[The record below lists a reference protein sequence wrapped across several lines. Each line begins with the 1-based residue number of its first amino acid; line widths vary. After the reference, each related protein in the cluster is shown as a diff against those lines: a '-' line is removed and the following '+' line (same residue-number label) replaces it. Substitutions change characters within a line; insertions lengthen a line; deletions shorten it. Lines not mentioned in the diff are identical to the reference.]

1 MALLALCAVYLIPW
15 LRTTSIVETIWRFS
29 LVTAIVLL
37 AVGRFGIRVWPPHQ
51 QEVKA
56 IALPP
61 LPPAA
66 FNIGRSR
73 NNTFTGGSID
83 SMNIGDSE
91 NDVFKNM
98 TIGDAKHRPITKNE
112 RVQFL
117 ALQGTDSKS
126 IPMFLDEWR
135 QLVESKDM
143 PEDEKRREKD
153 RAAGWIAKFTPLAGN
168 PKKMRDAL
176 IKEQKRQQKL
186 SH

>member
-1 MALLALCAVYLIPW
+1 M
-15 LRTTSIVETIWRFS
+15 S
-29 LVTAIVLL
+29 
-37 AVGRFGIRVWPPHQ
+37 
-51 QEVKA
+51 
-56 IALPP
+56 
-61 LPPAA
+61 
-66 FNIGRSR
+66 
-73 NNTFTGGSID
+73 
-83 SMNIGDSE
+83 IGDSE

-117 ALQGTDSKS
+117 AALQGTDSKS

-153 RAAGWIAKFTPLAGN
+153 RAAGWIAKFTPLARN

-176 IKEQKRQQKL
+176 IKEQKRQQNQTIEFRYATLISL
-186 SH
+186 SSRSDTNSSSVQT